1 MGLVQREAALQRRL
15 PWLLVFRAVI
25 ATVLLTLNILAD
37 YFEWPQRRTSLLLY
51 AVIIGTYLMVLVVG
65 VLLKKGTKPLPLSLL
80 YLLGTVLFAL
90 MFVQGTGGIASP
102 FSFLYLLAILDGSI
116 IGGQRAA
123 IALASACSMIY
134 GAQLVL
140 QLYGVATAGLTTI
153 PPVRDFAFQVGVHM
167 GAFYLVGLLS
177 GYLAELLE
185 RARLLASTAQQN
197 LARARRLH
205 SAVVESLPLGIIA
218 VNESMEIRTANKAAS
233 NILAMPMYQLVGSVV
248 PLSLRGFLTR
258 QDSFGEVE
266 VEIADRKVSLALSR
280 CPVQPDDESED
291 DENEELTLLVLED
304 RTEIRVLEEDLR
316 IKQRLA
322 SIGELAAAMA
332 HELRNPL
339 ASMSGSVELLTRY
352 FREGDDKQMRLSNI
366 VLREVE
372 HLNRLVEEFLI
383 FARPTPPVQTMVDV
397 PGLCREV
404 AEAVSND
411 PAWERHSLK
420 LELPDR
426 LFARFDQGQVRRVLW
441 NLLRNAVEA
450 SPDGKP
456 VKMIVNEREGM
467 VVIGIVDEGT
477 GISAEYR
484 DEIFEPFKTTKQG
497 GTGLGLSI
505 CHRIVSSHGGRIEVY
520 SEVDVG
526 TRMEVVLPTRDDLP
540 GETGSQLTRLG
551 RLPVRVEGR
560 K

>member
-15 PWLLVFRAVI
+15 PWLLVFRAVV
-25 ATVLLTLNILAD
+25 ATVLLTLNFLAD
-37 YFEWPQRRTSLLLY
+37 YFQWPQRRTSLLLY

-65 VLLKKGTKPLPLSLL
+65 LLLKRGTKPVPLSLL

-123 IALASACSMIY
+123 IALASACSVIY

-185 RARLLASTAQQN
+185 KARLLASTAQQN
-197 LARARRLH
+197 LARARNLH

-218 VNESMEIRTANKAAS
+218 VNESMEIRTANQAAS
-233 NILAMPMYQLVGSVV
+233 NILSMPMYQLLGSVV
-248 PLSLRGFLTR
+248 PLSLRGFLSR
-258 QDSFGEVE
+258 NENFGEVE
-266 VEIADRKVSLALSR
+266 LEVAQRKVSLALSR
-280 CPVQPDDESED
+280 CPVQPSQVSDEGPQ
-291 DENEELTLLVLED
+291 EELTLLVLED

-316 IKQRLA
+316 VKQRLA
-322 SIGELAAAMA
+322 SIGELAAARA

-352 FREGDDKQMRLSNI
+352 FEEGDDKQTRLSNI
-366 VLREVE
+366 VLREVA

-383 FARPTPPVQTMVDV
+383 FARPTPPVQAMVDV

-404 AEAVSND
+404 AEAVSHD

-420 LELPDR
+420 LQMPDR
-426 LFARFDQGQVRRVLW
+426 LFARIDYGQVRRVIW

-450 SPDGKP
+450 SPDGRP
-456 VKMIVNEREGM
+456 VQLRVSQRDMM
-467 VVIGIVDEGT
+467 LVIAIEDEGP
-477 GISAEYR
+477 GIPSDYR

-505 CHRIVSSHGGRIEVY
+505 CHRIVSAHGGRI
-520 SEVDVG
+520 DVNTGPDEG

-540 GETGSQLTRLG
+540 SEDGQQPTRLG
-551 RLPVRVEGR
+551 RLPVRE
-560 K
+560 

>member
-15 PWLLVFRAVI
+15 PWLLVFRAVV
-25 ATVLLTLNILAD
+25 ATVLLSLNFLAD
-37 YFEWPQRRTSLLLY
+37 FFQWPQRRTSLLLY

-65 VLLKKGTKPLPLSLL
+65 LLLKRGTKPVPLSLL

-123 IALASACSMIY
+123 IALASACSVIY

-140 QLYGVATAGLTTI
+140 QLYGVATAGLTSI

-185 RARLLASTAQQN
+185 KARLLASTAQQN
-197 LARARRLH
+197 LARARNLH

-218 VNESMEIRTANKAAS
+218 VNESMEIRTANQAAS
-233 NILAMPMYQLVGSVV
+233 NILSMPMYQLLGSVV
-248 PLSLRGFLTR
+248 PLALRGFLAR
-258 QDSFGEVE
+258 HENYGEVE
-266 VEIADRKVSLALSR
+266 LEVAQRKVSLALSR
-280 CPVQPDDESED
+280 CPVQPSEETDEGPQ
-291 DENEELTLLVLED
+291 EELTLLVLED

-316 IKQRLA
+316 VKQRLA

-352 FREGDDKQMRLSNI
+352 FEDGDDKQTRLSNI
-366 VLREVE
+366 VLREVA

-404 AEAVSND
+404 AEAVSHD

-420 LELPDR
+420 LQMPDR
-426 LFARFDQGQVRRVLW
+426 LYARIDYGQVRRVIW

-456 VKMIVNEREGM
+456 VQLLVTQRETM
-467 VVIGIVDEGT
+467 VVIAVVDEGP
-477 GISAEYR
+477 GIPADSR

-520 SEVDVG
+520 TGVQDG
-526 TRMEVVLPTRDDLP
+526 TRMEVVLPTRDDVP
-540 GETGSQLTRLG
+540 NVDGQQPTRLG
-551 RLPVRVEGR
+551 RLPVRE
-560 K
+560 

>member
-25 ATVLLTLNILAD
+25 ATVLLSLNFLAD
-37 YFEWPQRRTSLLLY
+37 YFQWPQRRTSLLLY

-65 VLLKKGTKPLPLSLL
+65 LLLKRGTRPALLSFL

-123 IALASACSMIY
+123 IALASACSVIY

-140 QLYGVATAGLTTI
+140 QLYGVASGGLTLI

-185 RARLLASTAQQN
+185 RARLLASTAQQS
-197 LARARRLH
+197 LARARALH
-205 SAVVESLPLGIIA
+205 TAVVESLPLGIIA
-218 VNESMEIRTANKAAS
+218 VNESMEIRTANQAAS
-233 NILAMPMYQLVGSVV
+233 NILAMPMYQLLGSVV
-248 PLSLRGFLTR
+248 PLSLRGFLSR
-258 QDSFGEVE
+258 YENFGEVE
-266 VEIADRKVSLALSR
+266 VEISDRKVSLALSR
-280 CPVQPDDESED
+280 CPVQSRDE
-291 DENEELTLLVLED
+291 DEESEELTLLVLED

-352 FREGDDKQMRLSNI
+352 FQEGDDKQIRLSNI

-372 HLNRLVEEFLI
+372 RLNRLVEEFLI
-383 FARPTPPVQTMVDV
+383 FARPTPPMQTMVDV

-411 PAWERHSLK
+411 PAWDRHSLK
-420 LELPDR
+420 LQLPDR
-426 LFARFDQGQVRRVLW
+426 LYARFDQGQVRRVLW

-456 VKMIVNEREGM
+456 VEMLVSQREGM
-467 VVIGIVDEGT
+467 VVIAIVDEGS
-477 GISAEYR
+477 GIPVELR
-484 DEIFEPFKTTKQG
+484 DEIFEPFKTTKPG

-520 SEVDVG
+520 TEPDTG
-526 TRMEVVLPTRDDLP
+526 TRMEVVLPARDDLP
-540 GETGSQLTRLG
+540 GEDGQQPTRLG
-551 RLPVRVEGR
+551 RLPVRS
-560 K
+560 

>member
-15 PWLLVFRAVI
+15 PWLLVFRAVV
-25 ATVLLTLNILAD
+25 ATVLLTLNFLAD

-65 VLLKKGTKPLPLSLL
+65 ILLKRGTKPVPLSLL
-80 YLLGTVLFAL
+80 YLLSTVLFAL

-116 IGGQRAA
+116 IGGQRSA
-123 IALASACSMIY
+123 IALASACSVIY

-153 PPVRDFAFQVGVHM
+153 PPVRNFAFQVGVHM

-185 RARLLASTAQQN
+185 KARLLASTAQQN
-197 LARARRLH
+197 LARARNLH

-218 VNESMEIRTANKAAS
+218 VNDAMEIRTANQAAS
-233 NILAMPMYQLVGSVV
+233 NILSMPMSKLLGSVV
-248 PLSLRGFLTR
+248 PLSLRGFLAR
-258 QDSFGEVE
+258 NENFGEVE
-266 VEIADRKVSLALSR
+266 LEVSQRKVSLALSR
-280 CPVQPDDESED
+280 CPVQPGQASDDGP
-291 DENEELTLLVLED
+291 NEELTLLVLED

-316 IKQRLA
+316 VKQRLA

-339 ASMSGSVELLTRY
+339 ASMSGSVELLTRD
-352 FREGDDKQMRLSNI
+352 FEKGDEKQTRLSNI
-366 VLREVE
+366 VLREVA

-404 AEAVSND
+404 AEAVSHD

-420 LELPDR
+420 LQLPDR
-426 LFARFDQGQVRRVLW
+426 LFARIDYNQVRRVIW

-456 VKMIVNEREGM
+456 VQLKVFMRDQM
-467 VVIGIVDEGT
+467 LVIAIEDEGA
-477 GISAEYR
+477 GIPAESR
-484 DEIFEPFKTTKQG
+484 NEIFEPFKTTKQG

-505 CHRIVSSHGGRIEVY
+505 CHRIVSAHGGRIDVHT
-520 SEVDVG
+520 VDAEG
-526 TRMEVVLPTRDDLP
+526 TRMEVVLPVRDDVLSDDGP
-540 GETGSQLTRLG
+540 RPTRLG
-551 RLPVRVEGR
+551 RLPVRE
-560 K
+560 